1 MKRSIFIILFF
12 IGIGMSANAQ
22 TAKDIFTTDQIV
34 WFGLDYSQVKLLGA
48 IGFNDVQRVKDFY
61 FNAWNQVILNESD
74 KYNLR
79 SFLRKSDIINDL
91 SVVGKR
97 NELPEVSKL
106 ITDNLADKTAL
117 TSEKIE
123 SIIASYSPAEKE
135 GVGLVFLMGNLDK
148 ISERAN
154 IYVTFFDIGSKKVL
168 LIEEMTGK
176 PGGAG
181 FRNYWLGAIHD
192 VMKTMKAKYPR
203 WQKQY
208 CK

>member
-154 IYVTFFDIGSKKVL
+154 IYVTFLISVPKK
-168 LIEEMTGK
+168 
-176 PGGAG
+176 
-181 FRNYWLGAIHD
+181 
-192 VMKTMKAKYPR
+192 
-203 WQKQY
+203 
-208 CK
+208 CC